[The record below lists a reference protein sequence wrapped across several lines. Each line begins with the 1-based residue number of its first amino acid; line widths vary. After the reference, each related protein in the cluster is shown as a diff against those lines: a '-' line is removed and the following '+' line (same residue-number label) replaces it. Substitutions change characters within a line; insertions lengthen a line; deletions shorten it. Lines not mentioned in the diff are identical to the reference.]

1 MYKRDNSINCST
13 LHCGSCCSACKV
25 LLSTTHASLYMYG
38 SDPHVPDPTDHI
50 FPILFPSPSSQSGP
64 VLLMAVPS
72 SFNDL
77 TQEASLRDYVGWV
90 WYERT
95 VTLPPLLAPNGNTTS
110 YWLRFESAHY
120 YTMVVSVR
128 GRREEVSKCCAILAL

>member
-1 MYKRDNSINCST
+1 
-13 LHCGSCCSACKV
+13 
-25 LLSTTHASLYMYG
+25 
-38 SDPHVPDPTDHI
+38 
-50 FPILFPSPSSQSGP
+50 
-64 VLLMAVPS
+64 MAVPS

-95 VTLPPLLAPNGNTTS
+95 VTLPPFAPSGNGTS

-120 YTMVVSVR
+120 YTMVVS
-128 GRREEVSKCCAILAL
+128 GCHCREEVRKCCAMLPVPLVSTCCIVGEWTVHG

>member
-1 MYKRDNSINCST
+1 
-13 LHCGSCCSACKV
+13 
-25 LLSTTHASLYMYG
+25 
-38 SDPHVPDPTDHI
+38 
-50 FPILFPSPSSQSGP
+50 
-64 VLLMAVPS
+64 MAVPA

-95 VTLPPLLAPNGNTTS
+95 VTLPPFAPSGNTTS

-120 YTMVVSVR
+120 YTMVVS
-128 GRREEVSKCCAILAL
+128 GCDCWEEVTKCCTFPPLLLVSVCCLVGEWTAYG